1 MEEKKR
7 HRYKWS
13 LKAMRTFEV
22 CARRKSFSAAADELM
37 VTQGAV
43 SKQIKTLE
51 KNLNLPL
58 FHRQGNRIVLSTE
71 GSELA
76 THLFAMFED
85 LDKLVTRLGPDQA
98 KTPLVVSC
106 EPTICLKF
114 LLPLVPKIEE
124 ETGVALRVLSGGGP
138 VDFHRHGIDL
148 AIRRDDFKLDHGLEI
163 ETIGNEYVG
172 PVMRL
177 DRTFAGGPE
186 PENHTR
192 IRSSSRPDAW
202 LKWDEQTQKDSLSLD
217 VEHQHHFLALEAAE
231 NGHGIAMMSL
241 YMVVR
246 SLEKTRLTA
255 PFGFLADGSKYICIA
270 PRPIDAESRKRALV
284 DWLKQKFHEYEC
296 LYVTD
301 GRSPG

>member
-1 MEEKKR
+1 
-7 HRYKWS
+7 
-13 LKAMRTFEV
+13 MRTFEV
-22 CARRKSFSAAADELM
+22 CARRKSFSAAAEELV

-51 KNLNLPL
+51 KNLGLPL

-76 THLFAMFED
+76 THLFEMFED
-85 LDKLVTRLGPDQA
+85 LDILVNKLGPGEA

-106 EPTICLKF
+106 EPTVCLKF

-124 ETGVALRVLSGGGP
+124 DTGVALRVLSGGGP

-148 AIRRDDFKLDHGLEI
+148 AIRRDDFNVDQGLEI
-163 ETIGNEYVG
+163 ETIGSEYVG
-172 PVMRL
+172 PVMSL
-177 DRTFAGGPE
+177 ERTFASGSE
-186 PENHTR
+186 PENYTR

-202 LKWDEQTQKDSLSLD
+202 MKWDEQTQKDTLSID

-231 NGHGIAMMSL
+231 HGHGIAMMSL
-241 YMVVR
+241 YMVAR
-246 SLEKTRLTA
+246 TIDTARLTA
-255 PFGFLADGSKYICIA
+255 PFGFLADGSKYICIS
-270 PRPIDAESRKRALV
+270 PRPIDSDPRKRALV
-284 DWLKQKFHEYEC
+284 DWLKQRFHDYEC

-301 GRSPG
+301 SRNIGS